1 MDSATVNI
9 ISDCFIKPKF
19 ISEQAKKP
27 TYFSPWDLAM
37 INVNYIQKGLL
48 YPLPNDQNF
57 SITTFLDDLKDSLSA
72 TLTHFHPLAARL
84 ATKKQQNPPSLTIF
98 INPDN
103 SPGARFIHSSVNLTV
118 DDILTPND
126 VPLVVQSFFDH
137 HKAIDHD
144 GHEQSLLSVQV
155 TELIDGIFIG
165 CSINHMVV
173 DGASFWHFFNSWSE
187 VFQSKRKNDL
197 LDPISR
203 PPVIERWV
211 PDGSGPILTLPFAHE
226 DEFIDRPYPP
236 VLRERIFRFSSDSLA
251 KLKAKVNSE
260 CNTTKISTLQSLSA
274 LVWRCVTRA
283 RRFPADKETGC
294 RYGFSP
300 VKMSRANATWVRLK
314 FYKPRPSRLAV
325 NNRSRLSPPLPDNY
339 LGNCIQAMRVTATAG
354 ELLEHSIGWTAWRLH
369 ELVVNHG
376 DKEIREYMDSWVKSP
391 FVYKMGV
398 FFDGNSIQMGSSPR
412 FDMYGNEF
420 GLGKGLAVLSGYAN
434 KFDGKVTLYAGREGG
449 GSMDLEVCMLPENMA
464 ALESDEEFMSVVR
477 GENGF

>member
-1 MDSATVNI
+1 MESANVKT

-19 ISEQAKKP
+19 ITAQAKKP

-48 YPLPNDQNF
+48 YPLPDDQNF

-84 ATKKQQNPPSLTIF
+84 ATLKQQNPPSLAIF

-144 GHEQSLLSVQV
+144 GHEQSLLLLSVQV

-173 DGASFWHFFNSWSE
+173 DGTSFWHFFNSWSE
-187 VFQSKRKNDL
+187 IFRSKRGNDL
-197 LDPISR
+197 LDPILR

-211 PDGSGPILTLPFAHE
+211 PAGSEPILTLPFAHE
-226 DEFIDRPYPP
+226 DEFIDRPNPP

-274 LVWRCVTRA
+274 LVWRCMTRA
-283 RRFPADKETGC
+283 RQFPAEKETGC
-294 RYGFSP
+294 
-300 VKMSRANATWVRLK
+300 
-314 FYKPRPSRLAV
+314 RLAV
-325 NNRSRLSPPLPDNY
+325 NNRRRLSPPLPDNY
-339 LGNCIQAMRVTATAG
+339 FGNCIQLLRVTTTTG
-354 ELLEHSIGWTAWRLH
+354 ELLDQGIGWTAWRLH
-369 ELVVNHG
+369 EAVINHG
-376 DKEIREYMDSWVKSP
+376 DKEIREYIDSWVKSP

-398 FFDGNSIQMGSSPR
+398 FFVGDSIQMGSSPR

-434 KFDGKVTLYAGREGG
+434 KFDGKVTLYAGQKGG

-464 ALESDEEFMSVVR
+464 AFESDEEFMSVVR
-477 GENGF
+477 GENGS